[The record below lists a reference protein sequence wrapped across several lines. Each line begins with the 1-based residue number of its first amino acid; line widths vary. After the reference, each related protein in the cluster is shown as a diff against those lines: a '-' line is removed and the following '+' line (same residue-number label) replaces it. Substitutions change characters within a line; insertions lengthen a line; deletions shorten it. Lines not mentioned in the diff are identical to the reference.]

1 MGMMVLIDRAGFRT
15 EPGKRLPETGSLEFV
30 DKPLNALV
38 AHFFPSLIR
47 KQSLRLELGPTLP
60 PAPGHWGHQCALW
73 LGD

>member
-1 MGMMVLIDRAGFRT
+1 MGMMVLINRAGLRT
-15 EPGKRLPETGSLEFV
+15 EPRKRLPETGSLEFV

-60 PAPGHWGHQCALW
+60 PVPGYWGQLVCFVV
-73 LGD
+73 G